1 MKPATMLSMLVLAM
15 VAIGH
20 LLRFVLG
27 VEIRVG
33 GILVPLWVSVIAC
46 VVPAG
51 LVVGLGGRVVTRKC
65 RRSILTGSATLTSA
79 CKASSP

>member
-15 VAIGH
+15 VAVGH
-20 LLRFVLG
+20 LLRLVLG
-27 VEIRVG
+27 VEIRVA

-51 LVVGLGGRVVTRKC
+51 LAVALWRENRD
-65 RRSILTGSATLTSA
+65 A
-79 CKASSP
+79 